1 MSLFCARSLPFIYSN
16 SFSWQ
21 FNAMDSL
28 CWCHI
33 TLTND
38 VGRCCWFVLRSQLS
52 CSPKQT
58 MIDKLWR
65 AGKLISFEPCTS
77 FRIEKEECWIHSCI
91 SRGKTSSG
99 TRLHCDTNCCNS
111 GDYKQISALNANISA
126 CTLKAHQLQNKT
138 HQCFMLFAEAIFVFF
153 CTCVHLLRA
162 FISRLCWASEHKR
175 WMNKIVQLHIVPT
188 KSAFNDH
195 KNTSIYF
202 HIWIIISAQW
212 KTKNEH
218 THREKGRER
227 EKKRLDKNEHSSR
240 MRALFCWG
248 INQWMK
254 KSGFYD

>member
-1 MSLFCARSLPFIYSN
+1 MLMPYHSNQWCWALLLVCIAFTIELFSKANNDR
-16 SFSWQ
+16 Q
-21 FNAMDSL
+21 
-28 CWCHI
+28 
-33 TLTND
+33 TLE
-38 VGRCCWFVLRSQLS
+38 
-52 CSPKQT
+52 
-58 MIDKLWR
+58 

>member
-52 CSPKQT
+52 CSPKQI

-175 WMNKIVQLHIVPT
+175 WMNKNCAASYCSNEKRIQWSQKHKHIFSHLNYYQCT
-188 KSAFNDH
+188 ME
-195 KNTSIYF
+195 
-202 HIWIIISAQW
+202 
-212 KTKNEH
+212 NEKWTH
-218 THREKGRER
+218 TQRKRER
-227 EKKRLDKNEHSSR
+227 EGEKET
-240 MRALFCWG
+240 W
-248 INQWMK
+248 
-254 KSGFYD
+254 